1 MGEQPPNHGEERVAW
16 GVGEAERAGRD
27 DELAT
32 VAAGEGGVQGD
43 VVQRGHESNGECAY
57 DLAGGFCAFESRHGG
72 LRDAL
77 NDFSRKKC
85 EGAVRKHFPERCW
98 LGHSGGWWL
107 CRGNG

>member
-1 MGEQPPNHGEERVAW
+1 
-16 GVGEAERAGRD
+16 
-27 DELAT
+27 
-32 VAAGEGGVQGD
+32 
-43 VVQRGHESNGECAY
+43 
-57 DLAGGFCAFESRHGG
+57 